1 MKGLLTIA
9 RQEIA
14 QRWFVLPAAL
24 ALGLVPLLIAR
35 IGGCEDLSLYG
46 TTYDG
51 LCSGP
56 YQNLA
61 SIVQLG
67 LLLISYV
74 AAFAIGMGVLGRPL
88 HDGGIA
94 FYFARPVSAIA
105 IVVGKVAG
113 ALALVLAVESLL
125 CIRSIGSAADDRV
138 TNNVPLAILIGA
150 GFLGAGLVLGILA
163 RSKSRWFILDA
174 IGAVVVTFEFTK
186 LLDRIN
192 LAEMRFRFSSYEKAR
207 PLFEQVSSI
216 MTGMLAAAIAATF
229 LAAGAAIAIGRIDQE
244 RAHKVLSITLW
255 TLLIAIG
262 GIGFSIGQ
270 WGLR

>member
-1 MKGLLTIA
+1 LTIA

-14 QRWFVLPAAL
+14 QRWFMLAAAL
-24 ALGLVPLLIAR
+24 ALGLVPLLIAW
-35 IGGCEDLSLYG
+35 IGGCEELSRYG
-46 TTYDG
+46 DTYDG
-51 LCSGP
+51 NCHGD
-56 YQNLA
+56 YQGLA

-67 LLLISYV
+67 LLMISYV

-94 FYFARPVSAIA
+94 FYFARPVGAVA

-113 ALALVLAVESLL
+113 ALVLVVGVESLL
-125 CIRSIGSAADDRV
+125 FLRNVGSTADDRL
-138 TNNVPLAILIGA
+138 TNNVPFAILVGA

-163 RSKSRWFILDA
+163 RSKSRWFMLDA
-174 IGAVVVTFEFTK
+174 IGAIVVTFEFTQ

-192 LAEMRFRFSSYEKAR
+192 IAEMRFRFSTYEKAR
-207 PLFEQVSSI
+207 PLFEQVSSVL
-216 MTGMLAAAIAATF
+216 TGMLAAAIAATF
-229 LAAGAAIAIGRIDQE
+229 VAAGAAIAIGRIDQE
-244 RAHKVLSITLW
+244 RAHRVLSIVLW
-255 TLLIAIG
+255 SLLIAIG